1 MDWYKELELEEGAGP
16 DEVKKAY
23 RRLAKKYHPDLHG
36 NTTEANEKINRIQEA
51 YEGLMSLLSEA
62 PEAENKT
69 SASETA
75 APRKRRVRTPRNF
88 HARYSGEK

>member
-1 MDWYKELELEEGAGP
+1 MDWYKELELEEGVGP

-75 APRKRRVRTPRNF
+75 VPRK
-88 HARYSGEK
+88 